1 MSRVLLI
8 KFLLYAMALLPL
20 PAVHALGSLLGRAGY
35 RYAKRMRRVVRI
47 NLELCFPGL
56 SEQERE
62 DLAKQSFQEI
72 GKTML
77 ETGPI
82 WLWSI
87 ERVMGLIRKV
97 SGQEHMEAAIKSGK
111 GAIIVSPHLGAWEI
125 VGHYFAKHHSM
136 TVLYRPPRMKALEGL
151 MVKSR
156 KKGGC
161 KLAATDARGV
171 RTLFKAL
178 SQGEL
183 VGILPDQD
191 PGREAGVFAPFFGV
205 PTNTM
210 ALLPRLAHKTGAPVL
225 MAYAQ
230 RLPKG
235 KGYHLHIQPVPDCVH
250 SADTMEATTCLNQGV
265 EDCIKSI
272 PEQYQWG
279 YKRFRTRPVGEKKI
293 Y

>member
-1 MSRVLLI
+1 MPRILLI
-8 KFLLYAMALLPL
+8 KFLLYTMALLPL
-20 PAVHALGSLLGRAGY
+20 PVVHVLGSLLGRIAY
-35 RYAKRMRRVVRI
+35 RYAKRMRRIVHI
-47 NLELCFPGL
+47 NLELCFPEL
-56 SEQERE
+56 SQQERE

-77 ETGPI
+77 EAGPL

-87 ERVMGLIRKV
+87 GHVMGLIREV
-97 SGQEHMEAAIKSGK
+97 SGQEYLDAAIKSGK

-125 VGHYFAKHHSM
+125 VGHYFAKHRPM
-136 TVLYRPPRMKALEGL
+136 TILYRPPRMKALEGL
-151 MVKSR
+151 IVKSR

-161 KLAATDARGV
+161 NLAATDARGV
-171 RTLFKAL
+171 RTLFKSL

-191 PGREAGVFAPFFGV
+191 PGREAGVFASFFGV

-225 MAYAQ
+225 MAFAQ

-235 KGYHLHIQPVPDCVH
+235 KGYHLHIQPAPDCVH
-250 SADTMEATTCLNQGV
+250 SADTVEAATCLNQGV
-265 EDCIKSI
+265 EDSIKTI

-279 YKRFRTRPVGEKKI
+279 YKRFRTRPEGEKKI